1 MKEKLMSKSEFKK
14 SKEYREMID
23 KIKGY
28 PIGFTFTLKYGEI
41 PEKNGKALRIIT
53 RDCIEMG
60 MLESIAIGV
69 DLQGNFC
76 DETYRRIS
84 K

>member
-1 MKEKLMSKSEFKK
+1 MTVQEMRETKDYKEAIE
-14 SKEYREMID
+14 
-23 KIKGY
+23 KIKSY
-28 PIGFTFTLKYGEI
+28 SIGFEFTLNYAAI
-41 PEKNGKALRIIT
+41 PKAKGNALRIIT
-53 RDCIEMG
+53 KDMIEAG
-60 MLESIAIGV
+60 ILESIAIGV

>member
-1 MKEKLMSKSEFKK
+1 MTKQELRET
-14 SKEYREMID
+14 KEYKEVVN

-28 PIGFTFTLKYGEI
+28 SVGFEFTLNYAAI
-41 PEKNGKALRIIT
+41 PKAKGNALRIIT
-53 RDCIEMG
+53 KDLIDAG
-60 MLESIAIGV
+60 ILESISIGE

-76 DETYRRIS
+76 DETYRRLN